1 MLDEH
6 AAKLFEKNINM
17 MVPYYLMA
25 SYAYYVEDKPIFSDG
40 FFDEMG
46 KKMLA
51 CWDDIE
57 HFHKEYITKGD
68 LEAGTFL
75 GEYPSRVEGGLKSLR
90 EVTSKSKPKKNKTT
104 TKKKSPPK
112 DTMGNF
118 GMGLFDF
125 GDN

>member
-1 MLDEH
+1 MLDGH
-6 AAKLFEKNINM
+6 AQKIFDENINM

-25 SYAYYVEDKPIFSDG
+25 SLAYYEQGDPIFSDA

-46 KKMLA
+46 KTMLKR
-51 CWDDIE
+51 WDEIE
-57 HFHKEYITKGD
+57 HFHKEYITKED

-75 GEYPSRVEGGLKSLR
+75 GKYPSRVEGGLKSLR